1 MQILFLINSDNHHR
15 VLRIQQ
21 LLGKQQATFHHSQPF
36 TMTVT
41 IISIHIIIVV
51 FPIGSTTIVRRVYID
66 TIHLLRI
73 KISQELE
80 SMKIVCLYQRV
91 PKVAIWS
98 ILNRVHIFEA
108 RVNWLTILCHANE
121 VLARNLQF
129 LTCYRMVASSHPTA
143 HTHHL
148 PKNILCEPFVIIHLA
163 NHLAST
169 ADRIVIEQSHLWHMI
184 LKHKSKL
191 FMLGQLFHL
200 LCHMKA
206 KFRILY
212 SSN

>member
-15 VLRIQQ
+15 FLRVQQ

-108 RVNWLTILCHANE
+108 RVNWLTILCHTNE

-129 LTCYRMVASSHPTA
+129 LT
-143 HTHHL
+143 
-148 PKNILCEPFVIIHLA
+148 
-163 NHLAST
+163 
-169 ADRIVIEQSHLWHMI
+169 
-184 LKHKSKL
+184 
-191 FMLGQLFHL
+191 
-200 LCHMKA
+200 
-206 KFRILY
+206 
-212 SSN
+212 